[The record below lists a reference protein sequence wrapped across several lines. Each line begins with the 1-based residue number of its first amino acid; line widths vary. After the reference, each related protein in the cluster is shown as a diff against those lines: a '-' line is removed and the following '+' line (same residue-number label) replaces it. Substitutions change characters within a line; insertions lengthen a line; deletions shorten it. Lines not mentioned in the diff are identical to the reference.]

1 LTPKQL
7 KLARQK
13 LGDISQEELAEMI
26 GIRWARTIRKWEAGE
41 RAIPEPVSI
50 LIKLF
55 VDIPVLVHMSKR
67 YRPGYI
73 ENKWD

>member
-7 KLARQK
+7 KLARKK
-13 LGDISQEELAEMI
+13 LGDIRQEELAEMI

-50 LIKLF
+50 LINLF
-55 VDIPVLVHMSKR
+55 LDNPVLIHMSKR

-73 ENKWD
+73 ENKQD